1 MDFLDQVYFDNDLR
15 SYIGVAITI
24 MVALLLK
31 RFISKYA
38 SSFIYKMGK
47 TKWDTRDKNVL
58 DNLIVNPIE
67 RILLASIT
75 IAALGRLNFP
85 TAFEFSIFHVSIKS
99 VLAAIAVAIII
110 ACIVS
115 LILRFMDFLALVVR
129 HKSEATASPSE
140 HQLLFFFKDFFK
152 VIIIIFGILFIFKF
166 SLHLDIGNLL
176 TGLSIVGAAMA
187 LAARES
193 LENLIASFVIF
204 FDKPFKTGDT
214 IQMKDTT
221 GTVEKIGLR
230 STRIRTV
237 NKSLVTVPNKQLV
250 DNILD
255 NFSARNLLRNEI
267 KTQLLPYISSYKLE
281 SAIKRIQE
289 ILNKREIIVSS
300 TVRLEEIT
308 NDQALISSVYFTKP
322 EIPFDDLTLMKQEIN
337 IEIKKMQEEF
347 NIQQN
352 DASHITLVREPK
364 NLRIP

>member
-1 MDFLDQVYFDNDLR
+1 MDFLDQVYFDNDIR
-15 SYIGVAITI
+15 SYTGVAITI
-24 MVALLLK
+24 VIAFLLK

-38 SSFIYKMGK
+38 SSFIFKLGK
-47 TKWDTRDKNVL
+47 KQWDPRDKNL
-58 DNLIVNPIE
+58 LENLIVDPIE
-67 RILLASIT
+67 RILLVSI
-75 IAALGRLNFP
+75 IIVALGRLKFP
-85 TAFEFSIFHVSIKS
+85 TAFEFSIYHVSIKS
-99 VLAAIAVAIII
+99 IFAAIAVAIII

-115 LILRFMDFLALVVR
+115 LVLRFMDFLALVVR
-129 HKSEATASPSE
+129 HKSEASAAPGE
-140 HQLLFFFKDFFK
+140 HQLLFFFKDFIK
-152 VIIIIFGILFIFKF
+152 VIVIIFGILLIFKF

-204 FDKPFKTGDT
+204 FDKPFKTGDY

-237 NKSLVTVPNKQLV
+237 NKSLITVPNKQLV

-255 NFSARNLLRNEI
+255 NFSARDLVRNEI
-267 KTQLLPYISSYKLE
+267 KTQLLPYTSSENLE
-281 SAIKRIQE
+281 NAIKGIQE
-289 ILNKREIIVSS
+289 ILNKAAQVANY

-308 NDQALISSVYFTKP
+308 NDRALISTVYFTKP
-322 EIPFDDLTLMKQEIN
+322 EIPFDDLTFLKQELN

-347 NIQQN
+347 NIQPAE
-352 DASHITLVREPK
+352 ASMVTLVKGAE
-364 NLRIP
+364 NI